1 MNYITAQNQI
11 NTNMEITE
19 KSYKEYLKPK
29 NSQKKHKTVTK
40 YAIIINELK
49 FGTINQPT
57 NKLFDTEE
65 QAQDKV
71 EQFAQDYITAMK
83 KLCPQNQYNYEKTQR
98 TFFKTNY
105 YNNKIFENG
114 KLAFYFDI
122 LPFEI

>member
-1 MNYITAQNQI
+1 M
-11 NTNMEITE
+11 
-19 KSYKEYLKPK
+19 
-29 NSQKKHKTVTK
+29 TK

-57 NKLFDTEE
+57 NKLFDSEE

-71 EQFAQDYITAMK
+71 EQFAKDYITAMK
-83 KLCPQNQYNYEKTQR
+83 KICPQNQYNYEKTQR

-114 KLAFYFDI
+114 KLAFYLDI